1 MKWFD
6 KQAADFEISR
16 FGAMTLMMTLQ
27 SCLGSIAAMYSLVTN
42 SFIALAIVA
51 IVTMTS
57 NAAFISQV
65 SAKWC
70 LRLFY
75 LSIFV
80 NCLVLVYTFFIQY

>member
-16 FGAMTLMMTLQ
+16 FGAMTLMITLQ
-27 SCLGSIAAMYSLVTN
+27 SCLGSIAAMYTLATN
-42 SFIALAIVA
+42 SFIALGIVA
-51 IVTMTS
+51 FVTMAS

-70 LRLFY
+70 LRFFY

-80 NCLVLVYTFFIQY
+80 NCLVLVYTFIIQY